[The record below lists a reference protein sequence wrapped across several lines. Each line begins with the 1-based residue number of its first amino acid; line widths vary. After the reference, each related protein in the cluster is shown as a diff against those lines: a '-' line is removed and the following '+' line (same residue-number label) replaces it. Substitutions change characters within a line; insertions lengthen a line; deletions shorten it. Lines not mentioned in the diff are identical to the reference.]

1 MHVGV
6 RAFELNARL
15 TRFVKTRRAL
25 ELVTFVASSSTNAR
39 ATIETNKTNF
49 VRRFNP
55 LPMRGSRI
63 KSYRNRYILWT
74 MARQRRPSSQIFSF
88 NSPRQRSWLC
98 VVEILV

>member
-25 ELVTFVASSSTNAR
+25 ELVTFVASSPTNAR
-39 ATIETNKTNF
+39 VTIGTSKTNF

-55 LPMRGSRI
+55 L
-63 KSYRNRYILWT
+63 SYDEAESKVIVIDILYGQWLDSGDL
-74 MARQRRPSSQIFSF
+74 RPKYFRLI
-88 NSPRQRSWLC
+88 LLVD
-98 VVEILV
+98 VVGCAS